1 MRKYVNKQKFIQK
14 NSEEISTNY
23 ILCNFCSVRLTSKKN
38 KDLNQKCFICKNIF
52 EEIDNI
58 VIRILES
65 IESYEFSSFETGIII
80 KPSLIDRDDHIKSE
94 FQIKGV
100 SSVKSN
106 INNELSKKLA
116 RKTKTGISHTDSDL
130 VIKVDFKDSSYE
142 IKSKPIYIYGR
153 YTKAS
158 RTITQKQYNC
168 TKCLG
173 KGCYTCNFHGLQ
185 NFDSVGGQITKFLI
199 KKFDCEQVKI
209 NWIGG
214 EEKSSLV
221 VGNGRP
227 FFAKMIN
234 PKKRRKIV
242 RGKTNLEGIQLLE
255 LRKINEPPKGQILFK
270 SKVEIIVETDDQIND
285 RMLNNLELLDMPLQ
299 IHVDGKKSSPKNIY
313 KIRSKKISSKLLK
326 VNIHADGGIP
336 IKSFIQS
343 SYVVPN
349 FTDLLKSECKCV
361 QFDFKK
367 IDVMS

>member
-1 MRKYVNKQKFIQK
+1 MRKYVSKQKSIK
-14 NSEEISTNY
+14 KHSKELSANY
-23 ILCNFCSVRLTSKKN
+23 ALCKFCSIRLTDKKN
-38 KDLNQKCFICKNIF
+38 KESNQKCFICKNIF
-52 EEIDNI
+52 EQIDNI

-65 IESYEFSSFETGIII
+65 VSSYEFSNFETGIII

-100 SSVKSN
+100 GSVKSN
-106 INNELSKKLA
+106 INHELSKKLA
-116 RKTKTGISHTDSDL
+116 RKTKTKINHVDSDL
-130 VIKVDFKDSSYE
+130 AIKVNFKDSSYE

-153 YTKAS
+153 YTKQS
-158 RTITQKQYNC
+158 RTLTQKQRNC
-168 TKCLG
+168 TNCLG
-173 KGCYTCNFHGLQ
+173 NGCHTCNFHGLQ

-199 KKFDCEQVKI
+199 TKFNCEQVKI

-234 PKKRRKIV
+234 PKRRK
-242 RGKTNLEGIQLLE
+242 KTIRTNPKLKGIKLLE
-255 LRKINEPPKGQILFK
+255 LRKINAPPKGQILFK

-285 RMLNNLELLDMPLQ
+285 GLLNNLELFDMPLD
-299 IHVDGKKSSPKNIY
+299 IHIDGKKPSSKKIY
-313 KIRSKKISSKLLK
+313 KISFKKISSRRLK
-326 VNIHADGGIP
+326 INIYADGGIP
-336 IKSFIQS
+336 IKSFIQN

-349 FTDLLKSECKCV
+349 FTDLLKNKCKCV

-367 IDVMS
+367 IDVVS

>member
-1 MRKYVNKQKFIQK
+1 M
-14 NSEEISTNY
+14 
-23 ILCNFCSVRLTSKKN
+23 
-38 KDLNQKCFICKNIF
+38 
-52 EEIDNI
+52 
-58 VIRILES
+58 
-65 IESYEFSSFETGIII
+65 
-80 KPSLIDRDDHIKSE
+80 
-94 FQIKGV
+94 
-100 SSVKSN
+100 
-106 INNELSKKLA
+106 
-116 RKTKTGISHTDSDL
+116 
-130 VIKVDFKDSSYE
+130 
-142 IKSKPIYIYGR
+142 
-153 YTKAS
+153 
-158 RTITQKQYNC
+158 
-168 TKCLG
+168 
-173 KGCYTCNFHGLQ
+173 
-185 NFDSVGGQITKFLI
+185 
-199 KKFDCEQVKI
+199 
-209 NWIGG
+209 
-214 EEKSSLV
+214 V

-234 PKKRRKIV
+234 PKRRRKIV

-313 KIRSKKISSKLLK
+313 KIRSKKISSNLLK
-326 VNIHADGGIP
+326 INIHADGGIP